1 MTRTI
6 EDIMTYE
13 QQALDQ
19 IPKDH
24 PHYEEIVSL
33 LNSQIK
39 DEMKSYANS
48 RPNKGA
54 S

>member
-1 MTRTI
+1 MKTI
-6 EDIMTYE
+6 EDIITYE
-13 QQALDQ
+13 QQALDK
-19 IPKDH
+19 IPTDH
-24 PHYEEIVSL
+24 PHYDEIVSL

-39 DEMKSYANS
+39 DEMETYANS

>member
-1 MTRTI
+1 MKTI
-6 EDIMTYE
+6 EDIITYE

-24 PHYEEIVSL
+24 PHYSEIVSL

-39 DEMKSYANS
+39 DEMETYANS
-48 RPNKGA
+48 RPNQGA